1 MNGTHRITLT
11 GIRAAGR
18 HGANPG
24 ERDAA
29 QDFVV
34 DLDVTVDA
42 GDRDDLDDTLDYREV
57 VRAAREVVQGR
68 SFVLVETLATA
79 VAREVFGLPRVV
91 GVVARVHKPGA
102 AASLGVDDVVVEAI
116 VR

>member
-1 MNGTHRITLT
+1 MAETRIFLR

-24 ERDAA
+24 ERDAE
-29 QDFVV
+29 QEFVV
-34 DLDVTVDA
+34 DLEVTVDL
-42 GDRDDLDDTLDYREV
+42 GHGDDLGDTIDYRIAANAVREV
-57 VRAAREVVQGR
+57 VRST
-68 SFVLVETLATA
+68 SFVLVERLAEA

-91 GVVARVHKPGA
+91 GAAAVVHKPGA
-102 AASLGVDDVVVEAI
+102 AASLRVDDVAVEAI